1 MQNSCNMKL
10 FCSML
15 WGGLLRTWF
24 WIFLLSI
31 FLHNTDC
38 TISQE
43 NHSDECKVT
52 SVDEELKRG
61 EEVIYRIIHWKV
73 SSFITYMWTDSIIK
87 DMFSFSI
94 QFQKTLCLHNV
105 PGTEDTERQDSMV
118 TLHPDCQSW
127 LPTYQLYGLD
137 GETQCLS
144 LHFIYNPFC
153 NS

>member
-1 MQNSCNMKL
+1 MKL
-10 FCSML
+10 ICSML
-15 WGGLLRTWF
+15 WGGHLRTWF

-105 PGTEDTERQDSMV
+105 SGTEDTEKCKWSSK
-118 TLHPDCQSW
+118 CQ
-127 LPTYQLYGLD
+127 
-137 GETQCLS
+137 QCNRCYVRI
-144 LHFIYNPFC
+144 IYSVFWCSKYMEVFQIALECFC
-153 NS
+153 KALIILEAI

>member
-10 FCSML
+10 TCSML
-15 WGGLLRTWF
+15 WGGHLRTWF

-31 FLHNTDC
+31 FLHNTDR

-61 EEVIYRIIHWKV
+61 EEVIYRIIHCKV

-94 QFQKTLCLHNV
+94 QFQKTLLTQCARHW
-105 PGTEDTERQDSMV
+105 GYREAGQHGDTGAWLPQ
-118 TLHPDCQSW
+118 CQSW
-127 LPTYQLYGLD
+127 LPTYRLCGLD

-144 LHFIYNPFC
+144 LHFI
-153 NS
+153 

>member
-1 MQNSCNMKL
+1 MKL
-10 FCSML
+10 TCSML
-15 WGGLLRTWF
+15 WGGHLRTWF

-31 FLHNTDC
+31 FLHNTDG

-94 QFQKTLCLHNV
+94 QFQKTLCAYTMCQALRIQRGRTAWLHWSQTASV
-105 PGTEDTERQDSMV
+105 PILTTHLPAVWPGWRDSV
-118 TLHPDCQSW
+118 SEPPLHLKPI
-127 LPTYQLYGLD
+127 L
-137 GETQCLS
+137 
-144 LHFIYNPFC
+144 
-153 NS
+153 